1 MNRRRVRMFI
11 LEKLVIRMLDCR
23 GWLLF
28 CFSSSPGSKF
38 EKLVTNRRSVGV
50 IFRLVLASLRLL
62 LVHQRDRNIFRDFLM
77 NISKFVFL
85 CRVVNTDRKVN
96 MFRCSL
102 VGS

>member
-1 MNRRRVRMFI
+1 MNRRVRMFI

-28 CFSSSPGSKF
+28 CFSISPGCKV
-38 EKLVTNRRSVGV
+38 EKLVTNRKSLGV

-62 LVHQRDRNIFRDFLM
+62 LVHHRDRIICRDFLM
-77 NISKFVFL
+77 DISKLVFL
-85 CRVVNTDRKVN
+85 SRVVNMDRLVN

-102 VGS
+102 AMS